1 MMSTPFRHA
10 AYFAPALQSQAWAL
24 GSQWLGRCAH
34 QSIPLAQPRFKHL
47 SAELFETLT
56 RTPRLYGWHAT
67 LKAPFELN
75 EDATPEALE
84 SAFSDLAD
92 NTVNA
97 FHLPLKLVDMG
108 DFLALVPAQPSP
120 ALQQLAEDCVRGLHA
135 LALPLSDAELKRR
148 TGAGLTARQTEL
160 LHTWAYPYVM
170 EQFQFHMTLSGSL
183 KNVPLEVK
191 RALKA
196 AAKEWFAP
204 FLEHGLYIDA
214 VTWFAQDQQ
223 NGDFR
228 WVERFELGTS
238 KLGASKFSTSKLGTA
253 KVGASTC
260 A

>member
-1 MMSTPFRHA
+1 MSSPFRHA
-10 AYFAPALQSQAWAL
+10 AYFAPAPQSQAWEL
-24 GSQWLGRCAH
+24 GSQWLGRCAY
-34 QSIPLAQPRFKHL
+34 QATTLTQPQFENL
-47 SAELFETLT
+47 SPELFEILT

-75 EDATPEALE
+75 SNVTLE
-84 SAFSDLAD
+84 TLQPAFSHLAD
-92 NTVNA
+92 NAVNA

-108 DFLALVPAQPSP
+108 DFLALVPAQPNP

-160 LHTWAYPYVM
+160 LHAWAYPYVM

-183 KNVPLEVK
+183 KNVAPEIK
-191 RALKA
+191 KALKA
-196 AAKEWFAP
+196 AAKKWFAP

-228 WVERFELGTS
+228 WVERFEL
-238 KLGASKFSTSKLGTA
+238 STLKLGTL
-253 KVGASTC
+253 KLGTSTC

>member
-1 MMSTPFRHA
+1 MSTSFRHA
-10 AYFAPALQSQAWAL
+10 AYFAPAPQSQAWEL
-24 GSQWLGRCAH
+24 GSKWLGRCAH
-34 QSIPLAQPRFKHL
+34 QSTPLAQPQFERL

-75 EDATPEALE
+75 VDVTPEALE
-84 SAFSDLAD
+84 PAFSDLAD
-92 NTVNA
+92 NTVHA

-108 DFLALVPAQPSP
+108 DFLALVPAQLSP
-120 ALQQLAEDCVRGLHA
+120 ALQQLAEDCVKKLHP
-135 LALPLSDAELKRR
+135 LALPLSESELKRR
-148 TGAGLTARQTEL
+148 TGAGLSARQTEL
-160 LHTWAYPYVM
+160 LHAWAYPYVM

-183 KNVPLEVK
+183 KNVAPEVK
-191 RALKA
+191 KALKA

-204 FLEHGLYIDA
+204 FLEHGLYIDS

-228 WVERFELGTS
+228 WVERFELNPSKLGTS
-238 KLGASKFSTSKLGTA
+238 KLSASKLGTS
-253 KVGASTC
+253 KC

>member
-1 MMSTPFRHA
+1 MSIPFRHA
-10 AYFAPALQSQAWAL
+10 AYFAPALQSQAWEL

-34 QSIPLAQPRFKHL
+34 QMTPLAQPQFENL

-75 EDATPEALE
+75 VDATLEALE
-84 SAFSDLAD
+84 SAFSHLVHS
-92 NTVNA
+92 TVSA
-97 FHLPLKLVDMG
+97 FHLPLKLVEIG
-108 DFLALVPAQPSP
+108 NFLALVPAQPSP
-120 ALQQLAEDCVRGLHA
+120 PLQQLAEDCVRGLHT

-160 LHTWAYPYVM
+160 LHAWAYPYVM

-183 KNVPLEVK
+183 KNIAPEVK
-191 RALKA
+191 KALKA

-228 WVERFELGTS
+228 WAERFELGAS
-238 KLGASKFSTSKLGTA
+238 KLGASKLSTSKLGT
-253 KVGASTC
+253 STC

>member
-1 MMSTPFRHA
+1 MSSPFRHA
-10 AYFAPALQSQAWAL
+10 AYFAPAPQSQAWEL

-34 QSIPLAQPRFKHL
+34 QSTKLTQPKFENL
-47 SAELFETLT
+47 SLELFETLT

-75 EDATPEALE
+75 VDVSPEALE
-84 SAFSDLAD
+84 PAFSDLAH
-92 NTVNA
+92 NTVSA
-97 FHLPLKLVDMG
+97 FHLPLKLVDIG
-108 DFLALVPAQPSP
+108 DFLALVPAQPNP
-120 ALQQLAEDCVRGLHA
+120 ALQQLSEDCVRGLHA

-160 LHTWAYPYVM
+160 LHAWAYPYVM

-223 NGDFR
+223 NCDFR
-228 WVERFELGTS
+228 WVERFELGT
-238 KLGASKFSTSKLGTA
+238 LKLGT
-253 KVGASTC
+253 STC

>member
-1 MMSTPFRHA
+1 MSTPFRHA
-10 AYFAPALQSQAWAL
+10 AYFAPALHSQAWAL

-67 LKAPFELN
+67 LKAPFELDV
-75 EDATPEALE
+75 EATPDALE
-84 SAFSDLAD
+84 PAFSDLAD

-97 FHLPLKLVDMG
+97 FHLPLKLVEMG

-135 LALPLSDAELKRR
+135 LALPLSEAELKRR

-183 KNVPLEVK
+183 KNVAPDIK
-191 RALKA
+191 KALKT

-214 VTWFAQDQQ
+214 VTWFAQDQK

-228 WVERFELGTS
+228 WVERFELGTA
-238 KLGASKFSTSKLGTA
+238 KLSTSKLSASKSRTSKLDTA
-253 KVGASTC
+253 KC

>member
-1 MMSTPFRHA
+1 MPNPFRHA
-10 AYFAPALQSQAWAL
+10 AYFAPAPQSQAWEL

-34 QSIPLAQPRFKHL
+34 QSTTLTQPKFENL
-47 SAELFETLT
+47 SLELFETLT

-75 EDATPEALE
+75 VDVTPEALAP
-84 SAFSDLAD
+84 AFSDLAH
-92 NTVNA
+92 NTVSA
-97 FHLPLKLVDMG
+97 FNMPLKLVDMG
-108 DFLALVPAQPSP
+108 DFLALVPAQPNP

-160 LHTWAYPYVM
+160 LHAWAYPYVM

-183 KNVPLEVK
+183 KNVTPGVKEALE
-191 RALKA
+191 A
-196 AAKEWFAP
+196 AAQEWFAP
-204 FLEHGLYIDA
+204 LLGHGLEIDA

-228 WVERFELGTS
+228 WVERF
-238 KLGASKFSTSKLGTA
+238 KLGTL
-253 KVGASTC
+253 KLGPSTC

>member
-1 MMSTPFRHA
+1 MSIPFRHA
-10 AYFAPALQSQAWAL
+10 AYFAPAPQSQAWEL

-34 QSIPLAQPRFKHL
+34 QATTLTQPKFQNL
-47 SAELFETLT
+47 STELFETLT

-75 EDATPEALE
+75 VDATPGALE
-84 SAFSDLAD
+84 SAFSDLAH
-92 NTVNA
+92 NTVKA
-97 FHLPLKLVDMG
+97 FHLPLKLFDMG

-120 ALQQLAEDCVRGLHA
+120 ALQQLAENCVRGLHA
-135 LALPLSDAELKRR
+135 LALPLSEAELKRR

-160 LHTWAYPYVM
+160 LHAWAYPYVM

-183 KNVPLEVK
+183 KNVAPEVK
-191 RALKA
+191 KALKT

-228 WVERFELGTS
+228 WVERFEL
-238 KLGASKFSTSKLGTA
+238 STLKLGT
-253 KVGASTC
+253 STC

>member
-1 MMSTPFRHA
+1 MSTPFRHA

-24 GSQWLGRCAH
+24 GSQWLGRCAY
-34 QSIPLAQPRFKHL
+34 QSTPLAQPQFKHL

-75 EDATPEALE
+75 IDVPLDAVEP
-84 SAFSDLAD
+84 AFSHLAD
-92 NTVNA
+92 NTVSA
-97 FHLPLKLVDMG
+97 FHLPLKLVEMG

-120 ALQQLAEDCVRGLHA
+120 DLQQLAEDCVRGLHA

-148 TGAGLTARQTEL
+148 TGADLTARQTEL

-191 RALKA
+191 RALKT

-238 KLGASKFSTSKLGTA
+238 
-253 KVGASTC
+253 TC